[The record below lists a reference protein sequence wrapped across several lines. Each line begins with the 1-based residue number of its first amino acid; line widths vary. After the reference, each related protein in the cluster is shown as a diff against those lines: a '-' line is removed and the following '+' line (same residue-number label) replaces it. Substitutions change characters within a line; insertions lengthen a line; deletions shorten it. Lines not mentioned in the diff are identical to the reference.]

1 MKYMCKSCK
10 TVCTDMTEHITKVHK
25 FSEFIMKL
33 QLKTN
38 PNTYKNCF
46 VKIKIQLKFPPIVAK
61 SYHPDRNQISSS
73 QKLN

>member
-46 VKIKIQLKFPPIVAK
+46 IKIK
-61 SYHPDRNQISSS
+61 
-73 QKLN
+73 